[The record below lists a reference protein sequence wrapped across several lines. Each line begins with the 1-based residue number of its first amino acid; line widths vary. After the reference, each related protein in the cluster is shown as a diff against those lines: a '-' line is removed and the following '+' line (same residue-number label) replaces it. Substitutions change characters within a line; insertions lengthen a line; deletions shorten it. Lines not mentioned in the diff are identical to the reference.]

1 MSAAVFLVEDDAAVR
16 DSLRLLLEI
25 TGFKPHVFG
34 TAEEFL
40 SALPSPALGCLIAD
54 VRLPGLSGLELH
66 CELKRRGVG
75 LPVIFITGHADV
87 PMAIA
92 ALRQGALD
100 FLEKPIDDRALLVSI
115 RTALARDRP
124 NPEPDGEIA
133 ARLQRVTA
141 REREVL
147 ELVVAGY
154 SSRAIAERLGNSVR
168 TVENHRASIM
178 EKMQATSTAQLIRL
192 VLSVDPTM
200 GLGSR

>member
-1 MSAAVFLVEDDAAVR
+1 VSAPVFLVEDDAAVR

-25 TGFKPHVFG
+25 TGFEPHVFG

-40 SALPSPALGCLIAD
+40 AAQPSLAVGCLIAD

-66 CELKRRGVG
+66 TELKRRGVA

-100 FLEKPIDDRALLVSI
+100 FLEKPIDDRALLLSI

-124 NPEPDGEIA
+124 NPEPDREIA

-154 SSRAIAERLGNSVR
+154 SSRAIADRLGNSVR
-168 TVENHRASIM
+168 TVENHRARIM

>member
-1 MSAAVFLVEDDAAVR
+1 VSAPVFLVEDDAAVR
-16 DSLRLLLEI
+16 DSLRLLLQV
-25 TGFKPHVFG
+25 TGFKPQVFG

-40 SALPSPALGCLIAD
+40 SALPSPAVGCLIAD

-66 CELKRRGVG
+66 GELKRRGVA

-100 FLEKPIDDRALLVSI
+100 FLEKPLDDRALLQSV
-115 RTALARDRP
+115 RAALAHSQPD
-124 NPEPDGEIA
+124 PEPDPEIA
-133 ARLQRVTA
+133 ARLQRMTP

-154 SSRAIAERLGNSVR
+154 SNRAIADRLGNSVR
-168 TVENHRASIM
+168 TIENHRARIM
-178 EKMQATSTAQLIRL
+178 EKMEAASAAQLIRL